1 MTSAIKL
8 HESGCPAVDSD
19 SSGNEEMVIKAFVHI
34 TGAEPG
40 GDNSTIVVVNY
51 PLELFPGMFS
61 VNFKFGTSSAATVCP
76 ESMLTVKRLM

>member
-8 HESGCPAVDSD
+8 HESECPAIDSD
-19 SSGNEEMVIKAFVHI
+19 SSGNEEVVINAFVHI

-51 PLELFPGMFS
+51 P
-61 VNFKFGTSSAATVCP
+61 
-76 ESMLTVKRLM
+76 